1 MPLTWYK
8 GLQRV
13 VIALVSC
20 LAIKA
25 LVTDITTTHSLRP
38 TQKTLHKL
46 IDCSPKHQR

>member
-25 LVTDITTTHSLRP
+25 LVTYTQHTFSETHTENP
-38 TQKTLHKL
+38 AQ
-46 IDCSPKHQR
+46 ID